1 MECILET
8 ISGKLKGIRAEKG
21 YSQEE
26 IAEKIGIHR
35 ETFRKYE
42 NDPSS
47 LEIGQFLR
55 LLDIYEIETP
65 YFFELVYGKM
75 PSYKSEPKE
84 KEE

>member
-1 MECILET
+1 MKNTIET

-26 IAEKIGIHR
+26 IAEKLGIHR

-47 LEIGQFLR
+47 MEIAQFLKI
-55 LLDIYEIETP
+55 LDIYGVDTI
-65 YFFELVYGKM
+65 YFFNLVYGNL
-75 PSYKSEPKE
+75 PSNN
-84 KEE
+84 

>member
-1 MECILET
+1 MEKTIEL

-35 ETFRKYE
+35 ETFRRYE
-42 NDPSS
+42 NDPSM
-47 LEIGQFLR
+47 LEIGQFLQI
-55 LLDIYEIETP
+55 LDIYEIETP
-65 YFFELVYGKM
+65 YFFKLVYDNL
-75 PSYKSEPKE
+75 PR

>member
-1 MECILET
+1 MENIIEI

-26 IAEKIGIHR
+26 IAEKLGVHR

-47 LEIGQFLR
+47 LEMEQFLKI
-55 LLDIYEIETP
+55 LDIYEIDTI
-65 YFFELVYGKM
+65 YFFNLVYGKM
-75 PSYKSEPKE
+75 PKN
-84 KEE
+84 

>member
-1 MECILET
+1 MKNIIDT

-26 IAEKIGIHR
+26 VAEKLGVHR

-47 LEIGQFLR
+47 LEMEQFLKI
-55 LLDIYEIETP
+55 LDIYGINTI
-65 YFFELVYGKM
+65 YFFNLVYGNLPNKN
-75 PSYKSEPKE
+75 
-84 KEE
+84 